1 MSIKNYIVRIKSYPM
16 TLAMAAIL
24 CIQSFIM
31 MPIPPYSPSGK
42 GLEDISGMPEFREVH
57 TVRNSQT
64 YFSVNG
70 LTLHCTAGALS
81 GTNGCLHLS
90 DRLSKGIPV
99 KVTYFDRPSRVFTT
113 IKMVYTIDQEGKQVV
128 SSVDT
133 ALLQAHAYE
142 SSKKLTLIV
151 SLGFAF
157 ITLIGY
163 LLDRL
168 KIISS
173 RNKNPA

>member
-1 MSIKNYIVRIKSYPM
+1 
-16 TLAMAAIL
+16 
-24 CIQSFIM
+24 
-31 MPIPPYSPSGK
+31 
-42 GLEDISGMPEFREVH
+42 
-57 TVRNSQT
+57 
-64 YFSVNG
+64 
-70 LTLHCTAGALS
+70 
-81 GTNGCLHLS
+81 
-90 DRLSKGIPV
+90 
-99 KVTYFDRPSRVFTT
+99 
-113 IKMVYTIDQEGKQVV
+113 MVYTIDQEGKQVV